1 MFETTFCIV
10 EKLLSLNTL
19 GLIESLLCYS
29 SLTDNEILMQHDTL
43 ISNEILGFI
52 NSFNIIEVTSSSK
65 HISASRNTTN
75 F

>member
-19 GLIESLLCYS
+19 GLIELLLCYG
-29 SLTDNEILMQHDTL
+29 SLTDNEILMQQDTL
-43 ISNEILGFI
+43 ISNETLGFI

-65 HISASRNTTN
+65 HISPSRNTVN
-75 F
+75 L